1 MVVSPLPLEHFHD
14 QLLAAQQVLNPT
26 IIEPI
31 ITRLALL
38 TLSQQ
43 VSGVDVAGN
52 DMLVM
57 EFFGIFWV
65 YGRIGSVGFFATES
79 DATLYLMEMVTEPE

>member
-1 MVVSPLPLEHFHD
+1 MTTPLPLVHFYD

-26 IIEPI
+26 LTEPI

-52 DMLVM
+52 EMLVM

-65 YGRIGSVGFFATES
+65 HGPIGSAGFFSTEW
-79 DATLYLMEMVTEPE
+79 DATKFLMEMMTLPE

>member
-1 MVVSPLPLEHFHD
+1 MVDTPLPLEHFHD

-26 IIEPI
+26 

-65 YGRIGSVGFFATES
+65 FGRIGSVGFFATES
-79 DATLYLMEMVTEPE
+79 DATLYVMEMVTEPE